1 MEEENALKIA
11 QCLKEDVES
20 FKENLWLIELLTTE
34 VMVKKPVY
42 WKEVFQKC
50 DINPVEPNDD
60 MSLKMLTDLGM
71 FNFREAIEEISKRVE
86 KQYSLEKKMNE
97 MIDNLKEIK
106 LGIMKYKSAYV
117 L

>member
-1 MEEENALKIA
+1 
-11 QCLKEDVES
+11 
-20 FKENLWLIELLTTE
+20 
-34 VMVKKPVY
+34 
-42 WKEVFQKC
+42 
-50 DINPVEPNDD
+50 

-106 LGIMKYKSAYV
+106 LGIMKYKSTYV
-117 L
+117 LQSLDEITQSLDDNFNILIFMKSSPYIKPILKRANDLEQRLMIV